1 MEVRFDHSIGE
12 ALFNHAAVSGAEEIR
27 TEALGRSKA
36 KKSDTEGRWRRKS
49 CVKGRAGV
57 SRC

>member
-36 KKSDTEGRWRRKS
+36 KKSDTEGTDQN
-49 CVKGRAGV
+49 
-57 SRC
+57 